1 VPNVT
6 EAPVVEVEQVS
17 KKFCRR
23 LRHSLWYGLTDLA
36 AELTGRNGKKDL
48 QLRHAEFLAVDDVSF
63 VLRTG
68 ECIGLI
74 GHNGAGKST
83 LLKMLNGLIRPDRGR
98 ITMRGRVG
106 ALIELGAGFS
116 PVLTGRENIYINGA
130 VLGFSKREID
140 AKFDEIVDFAELH
153 DAIDAPVQTYSSG
166 MYVRL
171 GFAVAAQLNPDIFL
185 IDEILAVGDVAFRMK
200 CFKHLLDSKRAGKTI
215 IVVSHNMIDINRVC
229 DRVVVMDGGKKIHDG
244 DVSAGIATYEDLLLK
259 RRGHDEQRASDA
271 SAWIERVELLDSQG
285 RHRTD
290 FTTGEDLIAEVKL
303 SAVRQVSKARLIVHI
318 MTPTVGT
325 LGSFASPHNGFNF
338 DIEPPHAVVRFRVR
352 KLPLLIGSY
361 SIMLSLYGPEIK
373 DFLHAITNASTF
385 KIIAPPVNTFGYGVC
400 HQVGFDHAWEVA
412 QNSIAHESVNN
423 CVQDLEASIKEL

>member
-1 VPNVT
+1 MA

-23 LRHSLWYGLTDLA
+23 LRYSLWYGLTDLA
-36 AELTGRNGKKDL
+36 AELAGRNGKEDL
-48 QLRHAEFLAVDDVSF
+48 HLRRAEFLAVDDVSF
-63 VLRTG
+63 EIRPG

-83 LLKMLNGLIRPDRGR
+83 LLKMLNGLIRPDKGR

-130 VLGFSKREID
+130 VLGFSKREIV

-200 CFKHLLDSKRAGKTI
+200 CFKHLLDSKRAGRTI
-215 IVVSHNMIDINRVC
+215 VVVSHNMIDINRIC
-229 DRVVVMDGGKKIHDG
+229 DRVVVMDGGKKIFG
-244 DVSAGIATYEDLLLK
+244 GNVSIGIAKYEDLLSK
-259 RRGHDEQRASDA
+259 RGGLEDQRVPGAP
-271 SAWIERVELLDSQG
+271 AWIERVELFDSRGSQ
-285 RHRTD
+285 RDD
-290 FTTGEDLIAEVKL
+290 FATGEDLIAEVTL
-303 SAVRQVSKARLIVHI
+303 SATRRVTSARLIVHVV
-318 MTPTVGT
+318 TPTLGT
-325 LGSFASPHNGFNF
+325 LGAFSSSHNGFSF
-338 DIEPPHAVVRFRVR
+338 DIVPPRTVVRFSMQAM
-352 KLPLLIGSY
+352 PLLVGSY
-361 SIMLSLYGPEIK
+361 SLRINLYGSGIQ
-373 DFLHAITNASTF
+373 DFFHAVTNAASF
-385 KIIAPPVNTFGYGVC
+385 KVTSPPVDTFGYGVC
-400 HQVGFDHAWEVA
+400 HTVLFKHDWKMIYTGPSSAT
-412 QNSIAHESVNN
+412 
-423 CVQDLEASIKEL
+423 

>member
-1 VPNVT
+1 MA
-6 EAPVVEVEQVS
+6 EIPVVEVEQVS

-23 LRHSLWYGLTDLA
+23 LRYSLWYGLTDLA
-36 AELTGRNGKKDL
+36 AELTARNGKDDL
-48 QLRHAEFLAVDDVSF
+48 QLRQAEFLAVDDVSF
-63 VLRTG
+63 ELRPG

-83 LLKMLNGLIRPDRGR
+83 LLKMLNGLVRPDRGR

-130 VLGFSKREID
+130 VLGFSKKEID
-140 AKFDEIVDFAELH
+140 AKFDEIVDFAELG

-171 GFAVAAQLNPDIFL
+171 GFAVAAQLNPDIL
-185 IDEILAVGDVAFRMK
+185 LVDEILAVGDVAFRMK
-200 CFKHLLDSKRAGKTI
+200 CFQHLLDSKRAGKTI
-215 IVVSHNMIDINRVC
+215 VVVSHNMIDINRVC
-229 DRVVVMDGGKKIHDG
+229 DRVVVMDGGKKIFDG
-244 DVSAGIATYEDLLLK
+244 DVSVGIATYEDFLLK
-259 RRGHDEQRASDA
+259 RHGRDEQRGSNA
-271 SAWIERVELLDSQG
+271 SAWIERMELLDSKG
-285 RHRTD
+285 THRTD
-290 FTTGEDLIAEVKL
+290 FVTGEDLIADVKL
-303 SAVRQVSKARLIVHI
+303 SAVRPVSNARLIVHI

-325 LGSFASPHNGFNF
+325 LGSFASPHNGFTF
-338 DIEPPHAVVRFRVR
+338 DIEPPHAFVRFRIL

-373 DFLHAITNASTF
+373 DFLHVITNASTF

-400 HQVGFDHAWEVA
+400 HPVGFEHAWEVT
-412 QNSIAHESVNN
+412 QKSLVHESATKLI
-423 CVQDLEASIKEL
+423 QDLKPLIKEL

>member
-1 VPNVT
+1 MAET
-6 EAPVVEVEQVS
+6 PVIEVEQVS

-23 LRHSLWYGLTDLA
+23 LRYSLWYGLTDLA
-36 AELTGRNGKKDL
+36 AELAGRDGRDDL
-48 QLRHAEFLAVDDVSF
+48 QLRPSEFLAVDDVSF
-63 VLRTG
+63 ELRAG

-83 LLKMLNGLIRPDRGR
+83 LLKMLNGLIRPDKGR
-98 ITMRGRVG
+98 IIMRGRVG

-171 GFAVAAQLNPDIFL
+171 GFAVAAQLDPDIFL

-200 CFKHLLDSKRAGKTI
+200 CFKHLLDSKTAGKSI
-215 IVVSHNMIDINRVC
+215 VVVSHNMIDINRVC
-229 DRVVVMDGGKKIHDG
+229 DRVVVMDGGKKIYSG
-244 DVSAGIATYEDLLLK
+244 DVSAGIASYEELLLK
-259 RRGHDEQRASDA
+259 RHGSNEQRSSDA
-271 SAWIERVELLDSQG
+271 GAWIDRIELLDSQG
-285 RHRTD
+285 RNRSE
-290 FTTGEDLIAEVKL
+290 FATGEDLVAEVKL
-303 SAVRQVSKARLIVHI
+303 SAIRKISNARLIVHI
-318 MTPTVGT
+318 MTPSVGT
-325 LGSFASPHNGFNF
+325 LGSFASPHNGFSF
-338 DIEPPHAVVRFRVR
+338 DIEPPHTTIRFRIR

-385 KIIAPPVNTFGYGVC
+385 KIIAPPVDTFGYGVC
-400 HQVGFDHAWEVA
+400 HSVGFEHAWA
-412 QNSIAHESVNN
+412 IT
-423 CVQDLEASIKEL
+423 QDLTDQQSTRSVPDIGLSIKDF

>member
-1 VPNVT
+1 MA
-6 EAPVVEVEQVS
+6 EALVVKVEQVS

-23 LRHSLWYGLTDLA
+23 LRYSLWYGLADLA
-36 AELTGRNGKKDL
+36 AELTGRNGKDEL
-48 QLRHAEFLAVDDVSF
+48 LLRQAEFLAVDDVSF
-63 VLRTG
+63 ELRPG
-68 ECIGLI
+68 ECVGLI

-215 IVVSHNMIDINRVC
+215 VVVSHNMIDINRVC
-229 DRVVVMDGGKKIHDG
+229 DRVVVMERGKKIYDG
-244 DVSAGIATYEDLLLK
+244 DISVGIATYENLLSM
-259 RRGHDEQRASDA
+259 RRHASDQRAPDA
-271 SAWIERVELLDSQG
+271 AAWIDKVELFDAAGNRREDYQ
-285 RHRTD
+285 
-290 FTTGEDLIAEVKL
+290 TGEDLIAEVTLVAKRG
-303 SAVRQVSKARLIVHI
+303 VRNARLIVHV
-318 MTPTVGT
+318 MTPSLGT
-325 LGSFASPHNGFNF
+325 LGSFASPHKGFTF
-338 DIEPPHAVVRFRVR
+338 DIEPPSTVLRFRMS

-361 SIMLSLYGPEIK
+361 NLMVSLYGSGIK
-373 DFLHAITNASTF
+373 DFLHGMTDAATF
-385 KIIAPPVNTFGYGVC
+385 KIVTPAVNTFGYGVC
-400 HQVGFDHAWEVA
+400 HTVNFEHDWEM
-412 QNSIAHESVNN
+412 VNI
-423 CVQDLEASIKEL
+423 QTETKLRASQSRH